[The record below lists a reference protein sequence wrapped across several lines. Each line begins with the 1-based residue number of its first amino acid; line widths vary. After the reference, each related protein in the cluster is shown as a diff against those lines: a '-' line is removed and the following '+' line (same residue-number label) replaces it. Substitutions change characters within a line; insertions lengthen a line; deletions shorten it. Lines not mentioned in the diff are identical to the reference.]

1 MTDDD
6 RHEFKRMLAEA
17 MTPVQNE
24 LRGLRTDVQRLARTI
39 DTIAEKL
46 LTTGEVQE
54 LKRHADDIVFEGSAE
69 EAIRFLEGEQADET
83 IRTLRA
89 EGLLCGSSD

>member
-1 MTDDD
+1 MSSTACV
-6 RHEFKRMLAEA
+6 L
-17 MTPVQNE
+17 NE
-24 LRGLRTDVQRLARTI
+24 S
-39 DTIAEKL
+39 
-46 LTTGEVQE
+46 QE
-54 LKRHADDIVFEGSAE
+54 GNADDIVFEGSAE